1 MGMSESREAAFMNP
15 IFVRANLSI
24 LLLAFLIGCAGNRQH
39 SFGENTDRNTRID
52 NLRRAVQLPWRD
64 DGSCVV
70 REAASEW
77 PVVVERCFHALD
89 LQNIRFKTSA
99 GNCVVDPA
107 DTTAL
112 GKCLLAAVPIV
123 ETSLAVRRFAGPQMA
138 TLPLAA
144 APLVL
149 APAAPVLVAAGV
161 IVVGGIAA
169 FLIVEAIADYTE
181 SASTR
186 RAEPEETKPQ
196 TTVDVNPT
204 LKPKPKPH
212 PSPKDRLGPDLFPP
226 PREWR
231 LDTDKTKEKLGR
243 IYVTYTKLNNR
254 TKRYYSGRTSMVI
267 DLNKPHFPQAVDA
280 IRKRD
285 TNHHIEDEN
294 PEPKDPAFD
303 GAEIDKFDVGTA
315 VNYGDRYRDLAY
327 WGIRGREQ
335 QLIDR
340 FGGAWSDT
348 GEPYKTENNIR
359 GVAKDHKLGW
369 EFHKAAADKWGEL
382 NEYTGD

>member
-1 MGMSESREAAFMNP
+1 VNT
-15 IFVRANLSI
+15 VLLRASLSI
-24 LLLAFLIGCAGNRQH
+24 LLLVFLIGCAGNRQH
-39 SFGENTDRNTRID
+39 SLGETTDRDTGID

-70 REAASEW
+70 REAANEW
-77 PVVVERCFHALD
+77 PVVVERCFYVLD
-89 LQNIRFKTSA
+89 LQNIRFEASA
-99 GNCVVDPA
+99 GKCAVDPA

-112 GKCLLAAVPIV
+112 WKCLLAAVPMV
-123 ETSLAVRRFAGPQMA
+123 ETSLAVRRFAGPQLA
-138 TLPLAA
+138 ALPLAA

-149 APAAPVLVAAGV
+149 TPAAPVLVAAGV
-161 IVVGGIAA
+161 IVVGGVAA
-169 FLIVEAIADYTE
+169 FLIVEAIADYIENT
-181 SASTR
+181 STR
-186 RAEPEETKPQ
+186 RAEPEEGKPQ
-196 TTVDVNPT
+196 TTVDANPT
-204 LKPKPKPH
+204 PKPKPKPH
-212 PSPKDRLGPDLFPP
+212 SSPKDRLGPDLFPL
-226 PREWR
+226 PREWKP
-231 LDTDKTKEKLGR
+231 DTDKNKEKPGR
-243 IYVTYTKLNNR
+243 IYVTYTKRSNK

-285 TNHHIEDEN
+285 KNHHIEDEN
-294 PEPKDPAFD
+294 PEPRDPAFD

-315 VNYGDRYRDLAY
+315 VNYGDRYRDFAY
-327 WGIRGREQ
+327 WRIRGREQ

-348 GEPYKTENNIR
+348 GEPYKTENDIR